1 MTHDAQ
7 EIREAIKRLIIEGAS
22 KAGLKSQAIEE
33 GMLTLRRV
41 GMLNAARGVTTIE
54 EILRVT
60 LGD

>member
-1 MTHDAQ
+1 M
-7 EIREAIKRLIIEGAS
+7 IIEGAS
-22 KAGLKSQAIEE
+22 KADLKSQAIEE

-41 GMLNAARGVTTIE
+41 GMLNAARGVTTVE